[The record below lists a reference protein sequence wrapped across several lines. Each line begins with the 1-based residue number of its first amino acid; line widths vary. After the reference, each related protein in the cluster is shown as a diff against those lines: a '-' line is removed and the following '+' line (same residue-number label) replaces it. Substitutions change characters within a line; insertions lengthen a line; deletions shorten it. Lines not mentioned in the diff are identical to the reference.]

1 MMFDSNTITAS
12 FWYWFALFIFG
23 ILLEAVALVYQ
34 YWLDYLP
41 CVLCIHTRMLVF
53 AALVVSALMLW
64 GRSIRMFRLGAHL
77 LLIVIWAALTERS
90 WQLLATERRWSIG
103 ECSMDSSLPG
113 WIPLERMMPWL
124 FRIEEPCGYTPE
136 MLFGVTMAEAL
147 IILAPSMTLAMA
159 VMLIRSETLKRQ
171 SPSRE

>member
-1 MMFDSNTITAS
+1 
-12 FWYWFALFIFG
+12 
-23 ILLEAVALVYQ
+23 
-34 YWLDYLP
+34 
-41 CVLCIHTRMLVF
+41 
-53 AALVVSALMLW
+53 
-64 GRSIRMFRLGAHL
+64 MFRLGAHL

-103 ECSMDSSLPG
+103 ECSMDSGLPG

-147 IILAPSMTLAMA
+147 IVLAPSMTLAMA
-159 VMLIRSETLKRQ
+159 VMLIRSGTLKRQ
-171 SPSRE
+171 SPSQE